1 MTTSQNPSMSNVVIK
16 VYTVLIA
23 LVCGATL
30 AWSIDQQHV
39 AAASAADARS
49 WQQLAKATVSHDR
62 ATTRANHVLVARF
75 NRLVH
80 RTAAAQKRLLQAIK
94 DAQSAAATA
103 GTPATVYRTV
113 SGGTVY
119 GPSSGGATPAPAS
132 VSTPPTTR
140 TS

>member
-1 MTTSQNPSMSNVVIK
+1 MSSVVIK

-23 LVCGATL
+23 LMGGATL

-39 AAASAADARS
+39 AATSAADARG
-49 WQQLAKATVSHDR
+49 WRQLAKATVAHDR
-62 ATTRANHVLVARF
+62 ATTHANKLLVARY

-94 DAQSAAATA
+94 DAQKSAAATA

-113 SGGTVY
+113 SGGTVSA
-119 GPSSGGATPAPAS
+119 PSSGTTTATPVPAP